1 MYSTLLSYFYQ
12 NNLNLFLFQFIII
25 LKIRLLIPFLFYKID
40 EFYYYLSKSNFFL
53 KFINFLVY
61 SYLKIKLKRF

>member
-25 LKIRLLIPFLFYKID
+25 LKIRLLITFLFSKID
-40 EFYYYLSKSNFFL
+40 EFFYYLLNSNFFL
-53 KFINFLVY
+53 KSINFIVY
-61 SYLKIKLKRF
+61 NYLKIKKGF